1 MKPVNSTARL
11 NQQATSSPV
20 PSPCSSICRMDQATG
35 WCQGCAR
42 TLPEIAAWAGLDE
55 ADKRR
60 VWALLPERRRQMG
73 ARFLGPMHEAM

>member
-1 MKPVNSTARL
+1 
-11 NQQATSSPV
+11 
-20 PSPCSSICRMDQATG
+20 MDQATG

-73 ARFLGPMHEAM
+73 ARFLGPMHGAM